1 MLIEQT
7 MERLRALRLTGMA
20 EALIEQQQS
29 VTFTELSFDE
39 RLGLLVDAEHTF
51 RENRRLTRYLREARL
66 RHTQAC
72 LEDLDYAPRRK
83 LEKAV
88 MRQLATCLWI
98 KEHQNI
104 IITGA
109 TGVGK
114 SYLSCALGNQACRKG
129 FRVIYRRVP
138 RLFEELALSH
148 ADGTYHKLLKKFA
161 KSDVLILDDFGM
173 ASMKAVDRRDLLEI
187 LEDRD
192 GARSTIIA
200 GQLPPES
207 WHDYINDPTTAD
219 AICDRVIHNAHK
231 INLKGPSK
239 RKELALKNKKR

>member
-20 EALIEQQQS
+20 EALIEQQQTITS
-29 VTFTELSFDE
+29 NELSFDE
-39 RLGLLVDAEHTF
+39 RLGLLVDSEYTY
-51 RENRRLTRYLREARL
+51 RENSRLYRYLREAKL
-66 RHTQAC
+66 RHSQAC

-83 LEKAV
+83 IEKAV
-88 MRQLATCLWI
+88 IAQLAVCLWI

-129 FRVIYRRVP
+129 FRVLYRRVP

-148 ADGTYHKLLKKFA
+148 ADGTYPKLLKRFA

-173 ASMKAVDRRDLLEI
+173 TPMKSIDRRDLLEL

-192 GARSTIIA
+192 DMKSTIIA

-239 RKELALKNKKR
+239 RKELAQKNKRK